1 MDLERHIAHLL
12 LYIGRAASGAD
23 LLRRARLVL
32 VLIVVEIDLGN
43 DLHGRQR
50 SVSED
55 RAGKL
60 PALDHLLDENIRS
73 E

>member
-12 LYIGRAASGAD
+12 LYLGRAASGAD

-43 DLHGRQR
+43 DLHGRQCP
-50 SVSED
+50 VAED
-55 RAGKL
+55 RAGEL
-60 PALDHLLDENIRS
+60 PALDHLLDKDVRS